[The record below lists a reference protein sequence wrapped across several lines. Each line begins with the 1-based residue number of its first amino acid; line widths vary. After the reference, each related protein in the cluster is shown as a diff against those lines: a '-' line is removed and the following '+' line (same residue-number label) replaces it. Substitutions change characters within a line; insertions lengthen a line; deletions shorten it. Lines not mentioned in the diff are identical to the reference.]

1 MRILLRYA
9 DTDIEEL
16 VNMLIL
22 KDQHDN
28 TIVVVENNRVI
39 INYPDDVN
47 KKPNTL
53 EVSLMDFE
61 WVPTRRLIAP

>member
-1 MRILLRYA
+1 MRVILRYA

-28 TIVVVENNRVI
+28 TIVVIENNRVI

-47 KKPNTL
+47 KKLDTL
-53 EVSLMDFE
+53 EVSLMDFQ
-61 WVPTRRLIAP
+61 